1 MLEGAG
7 LEGDTSG
14 ATDATVVPAKLERL
28 LPKSLRRRAVATA
41 TATHVLTSGLEP
53 VDARLHGLLV
63 DTAAHRDIV
72 YFSHSDG
79 DGRVCD
85 RQVQPLICFIR
96 EGRSYR
102 LGHDLHRRGWRV
114 FRLDRISSAAADPAV
129 TGRSPPR
136 KLATVSIGLTV
147 AESPMRCT
155 GAPVTISNRSKLS
168 AKCVP
173 RLVPATAC
181 TSSTMTVSTP
191 RRVPAALDVSMR

>member
-14 ATDATVVPAKLERL
+14 ATDATVVPGKLERL

-63 DTAAHRDIV
+63 DTAAHRGIV
-72 YFSHSDG
+72 HFSHSDG

-129 TGRSPPR
+129 TGRSPPTFPDESLER
-136 KLATVSIGLTV
+136 WLTSDFDRGPLPANHLPGGNSATSRGDDESAS
-147 AESPMRCT
+147 AEQDGGYSRD
-155 GAPVTISNRSKLS
+155 GE
-168 AKCVP
+168 
-173 RLVPATAC
+173 
-181 TSSTMTVSTP
+181 
-191 RRVPAALDVSMR
+191 

>member
-1 MLEGAG
+1 MDIGSAPRARTTPRLRWAAARTQGTDHFTSRFDGQPGPQGPRIVTALLVLEGAG

-63 DTAAHRDIV
+63 DTAAHRGIV

-85 RQVQPLICFIR
+85 RQVQPLTCFIH
-96 EGRSYR
+96 EGRWYL
-102 LGHDLHRRGWRV
+102 LGHDLHRRDWRV
-114 FRLDRISSAAADPAV
+114 FRLDRITSATADPAV
-129 TGRSPPR
+129 TGRSP
-136 KLATVSIGLTV
+136 LTFPE
-147 AESPMRCT
+147 ESE
-155 GAPVTISNRSKLS
+155 
-168 AKCVP
+168 
-173 RLVPATAC
+173 
-181 TSSTMTVSTP
+181 
-191 RRVPAALDVSMR
+191 